1 MCFTFAII
9 GFTFSSFCV
18 LWFFCFAFL
27 ILLVLLSFLPE
38 LELELEIKINMAMIF
53 TQCWP
58 VREWEWGWRGAR
70 GFLGAFVGGGGLLLP
85 LCICLWEEPSCAQ
98 SCMH

>member
-1 MCFTFAII
+1 
-9 GFTFSSFCV
+9 
-18 LWFFCFAFL
+18 
-27 ILLVLLSFLPE
+27 LPD

-58 VREWEWGWRGAR
+58 VREWEWGWRGAM

-85 LCICLWEEPSCAQ
+85 LCICLWAEPSCAQ